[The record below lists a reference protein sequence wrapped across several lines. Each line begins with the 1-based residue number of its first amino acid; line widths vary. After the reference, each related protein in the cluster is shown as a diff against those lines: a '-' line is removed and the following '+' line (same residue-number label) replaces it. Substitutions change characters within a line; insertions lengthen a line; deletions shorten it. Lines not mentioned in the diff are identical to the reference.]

1 MTNDDRWLVRSAEEV
16 HFDYAP
22 DIQDTDERWDAA
34 YSKAMDYVQQF
45 NLTQKV
51 RSFLHLHGGSQ
62 ILYRSLWQLV
72 CTFSQGRFT
81 ASEVTFP

>member
-1 MTNDDRWLVRSAEEV
+1 MTNKDRWLVRSAEEV
-16 HFDYAP
+16 HSDYAP
-22 DIQDTDERWDAA
+22 DIQDTEERWDVA

-51 RSFLHLHGGSQ
+51 RSFLNLHGGSQ
-62 ILYRSLWQLV
+62 ILYRSHWQLV
-72 CTFSQGRFT
+72 CTSSQRRFT